1 MSIPKFC
8 SSAEL
13 IYDIEESAMKIKKEY
28 IILVLIIV
36 GLSVY
41 LLMREGDRSL
51 YELPVLPEVAK
62 NEISKIEI
70 SKGNTNI
77 ELNKRDEKWYIA
89 PRDYPADGKLVDAM
103 LNEFEK
109 LTVTTL
115 VSESGD
121 YQRYDLG
128 DDKKISVKVYGGQT
142 LLRDFEA
149 GKPASSFRHTFVKLA
164 GDDRVFHARN
174 NFRNTVDKTVD
185 DLRDKAV
192 LSYQVADITEI
203 QVANKTKSLTLTRTE
218 VSGEDSQAPADSSS
232 ASPPKPSNMV
242 WQSAGGEK
250 GDEDKINRLLA
261 ALSNLRCE
269 KFIDDREKEDFA
281 ESIYTIDIKGA
292 QNHKLSIFANT
303 NQDDTNYPALSS
315 GSDYP
320 FFISKN
326 TADRIMNNPQDLL
339 EKPKADENKSI
350 PQKIEP
356 KQK

>member
-1 MSIPKFC
+1 
-8 SSAEL
+8 
-13 IYDIEESAMKIKKEY
+13 MKMKKEY

-41 LLMREGDRSL
+41 LFMRKEDRSL
-51 YELPVLPEVAK
+51 YELPVLSQVAK

-89 PRDYPADGKLVDAM
+89 PRDYPADDKLVDGM
-103 LNEFEK
+103 LDEFEK

-142 LLRDFEA
+142 LLRDFEV

-185 DLRDKAV
+185 DLRDKVV

-203 QVANKTKSLTLTRTE
+203 QVANKTTSLTLARTE
-218 VSGEDSQAPADSSS
+218 VSGKDSQAPADSST
-232 ASPPKPSNMV
+232 AAAPKPSNRV
-242 WQSAGGEK
+242 WQSAGGKK
-250 GDEDKINRLLA
+250 GDEKNINRLLA
-261 ALSNLRCE
+261 AISNLRCE
-269 KFIDDREKEDFA
+269 KFIDDREKEDFT

-292 QNHKLSIFANT
+292 QNHKLSIFAMI
-303 NQDDTNYPALSS
+303 NQEDTSYPALSS

-320 FFISKN
+320 FYLSKN
-326 TADRIMNNPQDLL
+326 TADRIMSNPQDLL
-339 EKPKADENKSI
+339 EKPKADENESKF
-350 PQKIEP
+350 
-356 KQK
+356 